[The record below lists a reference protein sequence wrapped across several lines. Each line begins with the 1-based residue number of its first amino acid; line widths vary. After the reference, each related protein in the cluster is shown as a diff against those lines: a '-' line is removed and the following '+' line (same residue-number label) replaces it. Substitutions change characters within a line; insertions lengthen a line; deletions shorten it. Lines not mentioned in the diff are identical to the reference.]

1 MPQKH
6 TVPHSVRIYSFPHV
20 FFSVCVAQLSAGVGG
35 CRDPCS
41 EVAQRGGM
49 GWGLPPIFVC
59 FLGGGGMGVNADKWG
74 WVGWG

>member
-41 EVAQRGGM
+41 EVAQSGGM
-49 GWGLPPIFVC
+49 GWGVTPYFCV
-59 FLGGGGMGVNADKWG
+59 FLGGWWYGGQRG
-74 WVGWG
+74 